1 MVKGNLVV
9 VDLGVVVSGN
19 LVVVTMSGKG
29 VVTVLLPQIH
39 LKLLE
44 QGCSYTLACQI
55 VSWQLCNFKV
65 QQLEFNR

>member
-1 MVKGNLVV
+1 M

-39 LKLLE
+39 LKMLE

-55 VSWQLCNFKV
+55 VSNSV
-65 QQLEFNR
+65 MAAV